1 VTTGGGS
8 TSLKKTKH
16 QKPPR
21 RVTMTD
27 VARLAE
33 CSQATVSFVLN
44 NATGVT
50 ISAETR
56 GKVIEAART
65 LGYGASSLIH
75 RPVLGNLGRG
85 TIGFICDQ
93 LATTPESVNAIEGAR
108 QACWDEGATILVAQT
123 MGNPDREEKAVEA
136 MLRSGIEGLIY
147 MTIFTRQVTLPAFL
161 DDLPVPV
168 VLLNCYA
175 PESSLPSVVPDEVAG
190 GFAATDALI
199 RLGHR
204 RIATIVGEPFMQAAQ
219 DRLKGYKKAL
229 AKAGLAFD
237 ADLVGEGNWS
247 PTSGFE
253 ATQRFLALKDRPTAF
268 FCQNDKMASGCYNA
282 LRDAGLKIPQD
293 VSVIGYDDDELCRHL
308 RPQLTTL
315 ILPHRAMG
323 AWAISELGKGRKSGK
338 EGHPLTK
345 MDCNLIERG
354 SLAAV

>member
-1 VTTGGGS
+1 LT
-8 TSLKKTKH
+8 KTKH
-16 QKPPR
+16 EKPPR

-27 VARLAE
+27 VARLAG

-75 RPVLGNLGRG
+75 RPVLGNLGSG
-85 TIGFICDQ
+85 TIGFLCDQ

-147 MTIFTRQVTLPAFL
+147 MTIFTRQVTPPAFL
-161 DDLPVPV
+161 EGLPVPV

-175 PESSLPSVVPDEVAG
+175 PESRYPSVVPDEAAG
-190 GFAATDALI
+190 GFAATETLI

-219 DRLKGYKKAL
+219 DRLKGYRKAL
-229 AKAGLAFD
+229 AKAGIDYD

-338 EGHPLTK
+338 GGYPLTK
-345 MDCNLIERG
+345 MDCNLIERD
-354 SLAAV
+354 SLAALS